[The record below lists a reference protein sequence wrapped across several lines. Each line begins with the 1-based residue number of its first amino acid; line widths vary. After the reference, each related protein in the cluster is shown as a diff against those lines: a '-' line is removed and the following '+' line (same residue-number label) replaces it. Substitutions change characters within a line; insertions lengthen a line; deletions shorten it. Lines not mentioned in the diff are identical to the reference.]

1 MKTHRMLIITSV
13 VLVTLLITT
22 GVALAHAGAVYN
34 TAEGDFSTVS
44 GGRNNNISDPDSP
57 VTTQEDNK
65 FTQGVRIPNIPSG
78 TQASRAVTRDLAAT
92 AGQQPLVTADAGPD
106 QTVPGPSPVEVQF
119 DGSGSTGD
127 IISYRWIN
135 QFGGVRAEEV
145 SPTFEVDFGQDPQPG
160 ATRTFTLEVA
170 DAEGNTD
177 TDTVTITLAA
187 PDSEPPPPPPQG
199 EFPLDLVVFN
209 DTQARFFLNNPQ
221 WVHAGDTFMI
231 VSANAFSGDNE
242 NYDVRFVN
250 NTAAA
255 LLNRFPETEVLATT
269 SGRRNTRTAIN
280 NVDRSLIDIVM
291 TVWEPRNPD
300 FPTAAFDNNNSD
312 TVNSVT
318 RNFAREMTN
327 LAHNRGL
334 EYWMKPTGRS
344 TRDRGKAG
352 VLSYQDIIRITD
364 GMNVQTQGSCVQNT
378 FPRAVDGLIND
389 YRATGSLNKDL
400 FVQISLS
407 GSGPNEVTP
416 ARAFQCAQVGWSRD
430 PVDAVTMWWASSVP
444 EDARD
449 FLRRREDLLGQ
460 N

>member
-1 MKTHRMLIITSV
+1 MKTHRMLIITSLA
-13 VLVTLLITT
+13 LVALLITT
-22 GVALAHAGAVYN
+22 GVALA
-34 TAEGDFSTVS
+34 
-44 GGRNNNISDPDSP
+44 
-57 VTTQEDNK
+57 
-65 FTQGVRIPNIPSG
+65 
-78 TQASRAVTRDLAAT
+78 QA
-92 AGQQPLVTADAGPD
+92 PVTADAGPD

-127 IISYRWIN
+127 IISYKWIN
-135 QFGGVRAEEV
+135 QFGEVRAEEA
-145 SPTFEVDFGQDPQPG
+145 SPTFEVNFGQDPQPG
-160 ATRTFTLEVA
+160 TTRTFTLEVA

-187 PDSEPPPPPPQG
+187 PPPPPPPPPQG

-209 DTQARFFLNNPQ
+209 NTQANFFLNNPQ
-221 WVHAGDTFMI
+221 WVHPGDTFMI

-242 NYDVRFVN
+242 DYDARFVN

-255 LLNRFPETEVLATT
+255 LLNRFPQTEVLATT

-280 NVDRSLIDIVM
+280 TVNRSLIDIVM

-300 FPTAAFDNNNSD
+300 FPTAAFNRNDST
-312 TVNSVT
+312 TVNRVT

-334 EYWMKPTGRS
+334 EYWMMPTGRS
-344 TRDRGKAG
+344 TPDRPKAG
-352 VLSYQDIIRITD
+352 VLSYRDIIRITD
-364 GMNVQTQGSCVQNT
+364 GMNVMTQGSCVQNT
-378 FPRAVDGLIND
+378 FARAVDGIIND
-389 YRATGSLNKDL
+389 YQATGSLNKGL

-430 PVDAVTMWWASSVP
+430 PVDAVTMWWAAGVP

-449 FLRRREDLLGQ
+449 FLRRREALLD
-460 N
+460 

>member
-44 GGRNNNISDPDSP
+44 GGRNNNISDPDSL

-65 FTQGVRIPNIPSG
+65 FPQGVRIPNIPSG
-78 TQASRAVTRDLAAT
+78 TQASGAVPRDLEAT
-92 AGQQPLVTADAGPD
+92 AGQPPPLPSKPQLQLPVTADAGPD

-187 PDSEPPPPPPQG
+187 PPPVTADARPDHTLPGPSPVEVQFDGSGSTGDIISYKWINQFGQVRAEEVSPTFEVNFGQNPQPGTTRTFTLEVADAEGNTDTDTVTITLAAPPPPPPQG

-209 DTQARFFLNNPQ
+209 NTQANFFLNNPQ
-221 WVHAGDTFMI
+221 WVHPGDTFMI

-242 NYDVRFVN
+242 DYNPSFVN
-250 NTAAA
+250 NTARR
-255 LLNRFPETEVLATT
+255 LLNRFPQTEVLATT

-280 NVDRSLIDIVM
+280 TVDRNLINIVM
-291 TVWEPRNPD
+291 TVWEPNNPD
-300 FPTAAFDNNNSD
+300 FPT
-312 TVNSVT
+312 
-318 RNFAREMTN
+318 
-327 LAHNRGL
+327 
-334 EYWMKPTGRS
+334 
-344 TRDRGKAG
+344 
-352 VLSYQDIIRITD
+352 
-364 GMNVQTQGSCVQNT
+364 
-378 FPRAVDGLIND
+378 
-389 YRATGSLNKDL
+389 
-400 FVQISLS
+400 
-407 GSGPNEVTP
+407 
-416 ARAFQCAQVGWSRD
+416 
-430 PVDAVTMWWASSVP
+430 DA
-444 EDARD
+444 
-449 FLRRREDLLGQ
+449 
-460 N
+460 